1 MSQPKA
7 SQRTRPE
14 KVASDLSSGPQP
26 AEFREAYRSI
36 EAELNAKRIGAFK
49 VDSDAMTF
57 VWSDRKNRDV
67 ADSGRRTNLYNSMS
81 KAILRDDFRHRLA
94 GVVSRRVV
102 EGHIALEQP
111 DGKRTKIG
119 LAQVEEY
126 NKQAIFPT
134 LTLSHQEIEMQSGQH
149 RMVILAELKAGNK
162 KEWYW
167 IVDLYDHGKAFVSQI
182 C

>member
-67 ADSGRRTNLYNSMS
+67 ADSGRRT
-81 KAILRDDFRHRLA
+81 
-94 GVVSRRVV
+94 
-102 EGHIALEQP
+102 
-111 DGKRTKIG
+111 
-119 LAQVEEY
+119 
-126 NKQAIFPT
+126 
-134 LTLSHQEIEMQSGQH
+134 
-149 RMVILAELKAGNK
+149 
-162 KEWYW
+162 
-167 IVDLYDHGKAFVSQI
+167 
-182 C
+182 